1 MLDILPPGDATG
13 VLTAIVSAALFTLA
27 IFFVVRSRQART
39 EIETPLTMA
48 AFSADWLPMARDL
61 FGDVV
66 MERRNPALGLMLS
79 VALHLAL
86 LVTGPLIPYIFP
98 AQLPF
103 DFRRYQVKLI
113 EFRIPTP
120 LVYTADDKPKAERS
134 SRPRSREGAAKAGLA
149 ALRPKE
155 SRVLRPFQLAAS
167 AKARTRDVVLQ
178 PDQPPQVTLTLPQ
191 NLPATFLWAQAPA
204 PPRETQTVGAAPN
217 QPRRPALALPDATPR
232 VQPPNLE
239 LNIADVQI
247 AANPVLTFHA
257 PNLPAPASNVAPLTA
272 EGTGTAELPPTAMP
286 AGTPVNMVA
295 LMQNLAGLL
304 PSYLVDL
311 GNRMGEAQAAS
322 GGRAGGTTT
331 DAAAGANGRGLG
343 GSGATTNQAELLAGA
358 SGAAG
363 NGGPAG
369 TAAAAAAAAART
381 ALGGPT
387 GHLGIVVVHQTA
399 NESAIEGAEALTGQ
413 PVYTVFF
420 DVPGSPRRWVLQ
432 YCLPGA
438 EAAASIIQSAEGH
451 VRVMPRRSVQPPYP
465 LERIPV
471 DLRGFKGETQRL
483 VVYGFVNEKGE
494 VLNLRVL
501 HGTGQE
507 VDKTALATLGRWAF
521 RPALKDDQP
530 VAVEAIFGIPLQ

>member
-1 MLDILPPGDATG
+1 MLDMLPPGDATG

-66 MERRNPALGLMLS
+66 MERRNPALGLVLS

-98 AQLPF
+98 AKLPF

-149 ALRPKE
+149 TLRPRE
-155 SRVLRPFQLAAS
+155 PRVLRPFQLAAS
-167 AKARTRDVVLQ
+167 AQARTRDVVLQ

-204 PPRETQTVGAAPN
+204 PPRESQTVGAAPN
-217 QPRRPALALPDATPR
+217 QLRRPALSLPDATPR

-239 LNIADVQI
+239 LNVADVQI

-257 PNLPAPASNVAPLTA
+257 PNLPVPASNVTPLSA
-272 EGTGTAELPPTAMP
+272 EGTGSAELPPTAMP
-286 AGTPVNMVA
+286 AGTPVNMVT
-295 LMQNLAGLL
+295 LMESVARLAPG
-304 PSYLVDL
+304 YLVDL
-311 GNRMGEAQAAS
+311 GNRMSEAQAAS
-322 GGRAGGTTT
+322 GGRAGGTGTQ
-331 DAAAGANGRGLG
+331 AAEGAKGRGVAS
-343 GSGATTNQAELLAGA
+343 SGAGNPAELLASA
-358 SGAAG
+358 SGTAG
-363 NGGPAG
+363 SGSGPG
-369 TAAAAAAAAART
+369 STPAAATART
-381 ALGGPT
+381 QPPGGPT
-387 GHLGIVVVHQTA
+387 GHLGIVVVQQSA
-399 NESAIEGAEALTGQ
+399 SESAIEGAEALTGQ

-438 EAAASIIQSAEGH
+438 ELAASTIQSAEGH

-465 LERIPV
+465 IERIPV
-471 DLRGFKGETQRL
+471 DLRGFKGEAQRL

-494 VLNLRVL
+494 VLNLRVV

>member
-1 MLDILPPGDATG
+1 MLDIIPPGDATG

-27 IFFVVRSRQART
+27 IFFVVRSRQARA

-48 AFSADWLPMARDL
+48 SFGADWLPMAGDL

-66 MERRNPALGLMLS
+66 MERRTPALGLVAS

-98 AQLPF
+98 AKLPF

-113 EFRIPTP
+113 EFRIPAP
-120 LVYTADDKPKAERS
+120 LVYTADDKPNAEGS
-134 SRPRSREGAAKAGLA
+134 SRARSREGAAKAGLA
-149 ALRPKE
+149 AMQRQK
-155 SRVLRPFQLAAS
+155 SRVLRPFQLAAP
-167 AKARTRDVVLQ
+167 AEARSRDVVLQ

-191 NLPATFLWAQAPA
+191 DLPATFLWAQAPA
-204 PPRETQTVGAAPN
+204 PPLESQTVGAAAN
-217 QPRRPALALPDATPR
+217 QPRRAAVSLPDATPR
-232 VQPPNLE
+232 LQLPNLE
-239 LNIADVQI
+239 LDIADIQI
-247 AANPVLTFHA
+247 AANPILTFHA
-257 PNLPAPASNVAPLTA
+257 AKLLAPASNVAPLSA
-272 EGTGTAELPPTAMP
+272 EGTDSAELPPTAMP
-286 AGTPVNMVA
+286 AGTPINMVA
-295 LMQNLAGLL
+295 FMRHLAGRL
-304 PSYLVDL
+304 PGYLVDL
-311 GNRMGEAQAAS
+311 GNRIGGAQAAD
-322 GGRAGGTTT
+322 GG
-331 DAAAGANGRGLG
+331 NGRGG
-343 GSGATTNQAELLAGA
+343 AGSGAGNAADLLAD
-358 SGAAG
+358 AAG
-363 NGGPAG
+363 GAGSGGSAG
-369 TAAAAAAAAART
+369 IAAAAAART
-381 ALGGPT
+381 TLGGPT
-387 GHLGIVVVHQTA
+387 GNLGVVVVHQTA
-399 NESAIEGAEALTGQ
+399 NENAIEGAEALTGQ

-438 EAAASIIQSAEGH
+438 EAAASNILSEEGH

-471 DLRGFKGETQRL
+471 DLRGFKGEAQRL

-494 VLNLRVL
+494 VLNLRVV

-521 RPALKDDQP
+521 RPAVKDDLP